1 MDRLGPKVEVIR
13 CATPTQAHT
22 AVLQQVTQMLKHGL
36 LILPAN
42 STEIAKEA
50 TAASNHF
57 GEGNLWGEA
66 GSIREKNL
74 S

>member
-1 MDRLGPKVEVIR
+1 
-13 CATPTQAHT
+13 
-22 AVLQQVTQMLKHGL
+22 MLKHGL

-57 GEGNLWGEA
+57 WEGNLWAEEEVLERRIYHEA
-66 GSIREKNL
+66 FVTSGGLKGSL
-74 S
+74 G